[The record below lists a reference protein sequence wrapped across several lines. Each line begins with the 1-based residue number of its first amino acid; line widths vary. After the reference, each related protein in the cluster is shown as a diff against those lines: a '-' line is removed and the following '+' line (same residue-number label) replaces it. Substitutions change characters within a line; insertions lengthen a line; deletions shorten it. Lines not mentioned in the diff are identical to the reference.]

1 MHVTERARGI
11 CEREREIECCDD
23 DEEEMVLTLRRFI
36 RTFINKVF
44 NFFGI
49 GISLYIIANVY
60 TWVSND
66 AVIKNTVKCKF
77 CRKRISEKVCFVSIY
92 HYLERRGGGGVLI
105 VSVFALQAQRC
116 VNCTSWVDGREEQVN

>member
-1 MHVTERARGI
+1 MREI
-11 CEREREIECCDD
+11 ERERRGGR
-23 DEEEMVLTLRRFI
+23 EEGEMVLIRWRVI

-49 GISLYIIANVY
+49 GIALYIIANIY

-77 CRKRISEKVCFVSIY
+77 CRKRISEKVCY
-92 HYLERRGGGGVLI
+92 VL
-105 VSVFALQAQRC
+105 L
-116 VNCTSWVDGREEQVN
+116 

>member
-1 MHVTERARGI
+1 
-11 CEREREIECCDD
+11 
-23 DEEEMVLTLRRFI
+23 MVLIRRF
-36 RTFINKVF
+36 RKFINKIF

-77 CRKRISEKVCFVSIY
+77 CRKRISEKVCFVFLMLSS
-92 HYLERRGGGGVLI
+92 RGSSGGVLI
-105 VSVFALQAQRC
+105 VSV
-116 VNCTSWVDGREEQVN
+116 GRRRDV

>member
-1 MHVTERARGI
+1 M
-11 CEREREIECCDD
+11 REREKRRGR
-23 DEEEMVLTLRRFI
+23 EEGEIVLIRWRFI

-49 GISLYIIANVY
+49 GIALYIIANIY

-77 CRKRISEKVCFVSIY
+77 CRKRISEKVRLTCFF
-92 HYLERRGGGGVLI
+92 GVVFWRKWGVGWLI
-105 VSVFALQAQRC
+105 VC
-116 VNCTSWVDGREEQVN
+116 VWFV